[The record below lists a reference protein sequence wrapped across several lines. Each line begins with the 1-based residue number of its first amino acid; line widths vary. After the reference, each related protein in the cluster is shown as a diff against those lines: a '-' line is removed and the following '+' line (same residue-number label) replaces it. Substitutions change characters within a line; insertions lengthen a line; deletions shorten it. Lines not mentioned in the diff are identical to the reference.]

1 MKKETKV
8 MSIGKYRFWSDVVDG
23 SAMIIAGILAFFENI
38 PCIIM
43 CLIVLLVSIIV
54 NTIVK
59 KAEIEK
65 NDEMSLHN
73 LQEARATTQKRMR
86 RLVAIVALVY
96 LVSSILWGSLELG
109 RISIPIPFLFIYLGV
124 SGLSVG
130 LEFRKLEEA

>member
-1 MKKETKV
+1 MEKETKV
-8 MSIGKYRFWSDVVDG
+8 MSIGKYRFWSDVVEG
-23 SAMIIAGILAFFENI
+23 SAMIIAGILAFFKNI
-38 PCIIM
+38 PCMIM

-86 RLVAIVALVY
+86 GLVAIVAIVY
-96 LVSSILWGSLELG
+96 IVGSIFWGPMELG
-109 RISIPIPFLFIYLGV
+109 RISIPFPFLFIYLGV
-124 SGLSVG
+124 SELSVG